1 MTEVVRE
8 WKTTDGI
15 GAMLWKK
22 LYAMSFA
29 YRNKLLFQNTPFN
42 WYFIH
47 EPDQVNTQEEFQR
60 TLNLFNDL
68 LYDPWDE
75 IDFESIPNLVLN
87 KEVGIGNPSPPGFTN
102 HVDFLLDAPIF
113 NKVKND
119 SNNNI
124 VIHMRRGN
132 ALHENPRHTSD
143 NFYINLLSQIH
154 KIPKMYNLDNPNIIL
169 CTDAPNETKTYKP
182 INQEQTNI
190 WRQPFLQPEENG
202 EYKIISAGFDKFKEV
217 CPQLQIIN
225 NLHVYDSYLLLLK
238 AKVLFTANS
247 AFSQSAGLLSH
258 NRVFGM
264 PLKDGISA
272 EFNTFK
278 NKVGTLDSSGNI
290 IIY

>member
-29 YRNKLLFQNTPFN
+29 YRNKLLFQNTPFS

-47 EPDQVNTQEEFQR
+47 EPDRVNTQEEFKI
-60 TLNLFNDL
+60 TLDLFNNL
-68 LYDPWDE
+68 LYDPWSE
-75 IDFESIPNLVLN
+75 INFKNIPDLVLN
-87 KEVGIGNPSPPGFTN
+87 KEVGIGNPAPPGFTTYT
-102 HVDFLLDAPIF
+102 DFLLDTPIF
-113 NKVKND
+113 NKIKNNND
-119 SNNNI
+119 NNI

-132 ALHENPRHTSD
+132 AVQENPRHTSD
-143 NFYINLLSQIH
+143 DFYVNLLSQIH
-154 KIPKMYNLDNPNIIL
+154 KIPKAFNLDNPNIIL
-169 CTDAPNETKTYKP
+169 CTDAPNEAKTYKP
-182 INQEQTNI
+182 INQEQNNI
-190 WRQPFLQPEENG
+190 WYQPHLNPEENG
-202 EYKIISAGFDKFKEV
+202 EYKIISADFDKFREV
-217 CPQLQIIN
+217 CPQLQIVN

-264 PLKDGISA
+264 PPKEGIST
-272 EFNTFK
+272 EYNIFK
-278 NKVGTLDSSGNI
+278 NKAGTLDSEGNI